1 MVSEKWLP
9 KSEPAAPVCIGNG
22 DRGLK
27 VSDFIDRPNNAWKSE
42 EVLNYFCE
50 EDANV
55 ILQIPLPISPVK
67 DKRVWHF
74 TTNGEYS
81 VKSGYELALMMKRN
95 GLLGVGGSGCPLC
108 GDPEESVIHLVAKCP
123 FARAVWFSSPLQ
135 IDSQVLE
142 CSSFIRWWSELM
154 QRGQGFQDAVHW
166 RANIAY
172 LVWGIW
178 KSRNQAM
185 FDHCRADPVWVMQ
198 QAVRSAAEFL
208 EAYKE
213 EESEM
218 EILCADRP
226 SKQVQWQAPT
236 SGSCGGLRARSAI
249 VMESLALRAGVLLA
263 MERGFRRVI
272 FEGDAKGL
280 IDALSGRGTSR
291 EDIQLLVWDILQLC
305 NSLFTDFSFVFVG
318 RKCNSVAHELA
329 SKGYSSGICS
339 NWIAIPPLWLWD
351 LICREKGC
359 CT

>member
-1 MVSEKWLP
+1 MVSNIFKE
-9 KSEPAAPVCIGNG
+9 IFGGN
-22 DRGLK
+22 RGNVQENLK
-27 VSDFIDRPNNAWKSE
+27 VRG
-42 EVLNYFCE
+42 VLS
-50 EDANV
+50 A
-55 ILQIPLPISPVK
+55 
-67 DKRVWHF
+67 
-74 TTNGEYS
+74 
-81 VKSGYELALMMKRN
+81 
-95 GLLGVGGSGCPLC
+95 SGCPLC

-142 CSSFIRWWSELM
+142 YSSFIRWWSELM
-154 QRGQGFQDAVHW
+154 QRGQGFQDAAGW

-208 EAYKE
+208 EANKE

-236 SGSCGGLRARSAI
+236 SGFVKINFDGAFIQNLNGGGIGVVARSDDGSFLCARSCGGLRARSTI

-272 FEGDAKGL
+272 FEGDAKRL
-280 IDALSGRGTSR
+280 INARSGRGTSR

-305 NSLFTDFSFVFVG
+305 NSSFTDFSFVFVG
-318 RKCNSVAHELA
+318 RNCNSVAHELA
-329 SKGYSSGICS
+329 SKGCSSGISS
-339 NWIAIPPLWLWD
+339 N
-351 LICREKGC
+351 
-359 CT
+359 